1 MYACTLRYLQDG
13 SETWEQH
20 WLTAGAGSKVGTF
33 VLIKP
38 AFRSAPLH
46 DELAEQLYNAAKIRL
61 IARSRG
67 GLDWKIAIRNTVAVK
82 R

>member
-1 MYACTLRYLQDG
+1 MYACILRYLQDA
-13 SETWEQH
+13 SETWEQRR
-20 WLTAGAGSKVGTF
+20 LTAGAGSKVGAF

-38 AFRSAPLH
+38 AFRRAPLH
-46 DELAEQLYNAAKIRL
+46 DELGEQLNNAGKIRF
-61 IARSRG
+61 IARSSG